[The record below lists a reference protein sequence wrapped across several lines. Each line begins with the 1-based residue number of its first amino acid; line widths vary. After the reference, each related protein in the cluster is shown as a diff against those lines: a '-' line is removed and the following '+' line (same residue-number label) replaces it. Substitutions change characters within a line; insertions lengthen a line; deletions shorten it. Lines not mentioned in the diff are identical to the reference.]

1 MFIKFLFYLSNFSY
15 QQRLKQIGV
24 YMRPIFELDEIL
36 RQDAHEDVLP
46 DGQIESSPVEQQ
58 QTTTAKFERQRTN
71 SESSTA
77 SMDEGETNGG
87 QRSKKFHRNSL
98 GSNLLSNSAANQ
110 PQAFFSSETELF
122 GIQLVNPL
130 VLLTSSNMS

>member
-1 MFIKFLFYLSNFSY
+1 
-15 QQRLKQIGV
+15 
-24 YMRPIFELDEIL
+24 MRPIFELDEIL

-46 DGQIESSPVEQQ
+46 DGQIESSPVEQ